1 MVAKIFE
8 ILGGIKTQ
16 SNITKSTQ
24 VEAVEKIV
32 DEIMNGNINPV
43 EAYVV
48 LDFLKKVTDEAAKE
62 IKATTIEYIDKEG
75 DNIAFN
81 VQLSLQKRLDYH
93 YEEDKMY
100 ADNARTLSIIK
111 DGMDSRAK
119 FLRKLVQENIEA
131 GKETPI
137 SYTTSISIIPK
148 PQSNT

>member
-100 ADNARTLSIIK
+100 SDNARQVSIIK
-111 DGMDSRAK
+111 AGMDSRAK
-119 FLRKLVQENIEA
+119 FLRDLVQENIKA